1 MFSGL
6 VQEHQRRVAAER
18 NNVEKHRGEATLLAS
33 KLSDTLVDS
42 VNAGVAE
49 VSQLASLAA
58 RPSVESM
65 MPSRRASAKEN
76 VADADRSLDLSLSL
90 CLRPFRPKKLWS
102 RKRGLCKHKQPSSV
116 NRHNSG
122 WDV

>member
-58 RPSVESM
+58 KTVESM
-65 MPSRRASAKEN
+65 MPSRRKKK

-90 CLRPFRPKKLWS
+90 SFSLCLRPFRPKKL
-102 RKRGLCKHKQPSSV
+102 
-116 NRHNSG
+116 
-122 WDV
+122 

>member
-76 VADADRSLDLSLSL
+76 VTDADRSLDLSLSL
-90 CLRPFRPKKLWS
+90 SFSLCLRPFRPKKL
-102 RKRGLCKHKQPSSV
+102 
-116 NRHNSG
+116 
-122 WDV
+122 